1 MIINNSHGF
10 VFVHIP
16 KNAGTSI
23 ARYYSQL
30 SGINDVEIGG
40 TDMGEALLPIFVER
54 HRVGKHAPYRK
65 IRGLLESNPLP
76 RSYFSFAFTRNPYER
91 TLSTFL
97 FLKQWLPGS
106 HAERAKSAFE
116 EILDVNDMI
125 HSSFWQESDID
136 NMFKPQV
143 FWVTDERQE
152 SLIVD
157 FCGRVENLRED
168 ISRLNKKLNVNL
180 PEFEIRLNIT
190 ERGSAVSGYNRDSI
204 EIMKERYKSD
214 FDFFS
219 YDLQPPIYL
228 VE

>member
-1 MIINNSHGF
+1 M
-10 VFVHIP
+10 
-16 KNAGTSI
+16 
-23 ARYYSQL
+23 
-30 SGINDVEIGG
+30 
-40 TDMGEALLPIFVER
+40 
-54 HRVGKHAPYRK
+54 
-65 IRGLLESNPLP
+65 
-76 RSYFSFAFTRNPYER
+76 
-91 TLSTFL
+91 
-97 FLKQWLPGS
+97 
-106 HAERAKSAFE
+106 
-116 EILDVNDMI
+116 LDVNDMI
-125 HSSFWQESDID
+125 HSSFWQKSDVD

-143 FWVTDERQE
+143 FWVTDARQE

-168 ISRLNKKLNVNL
+168 ISLLNKKLNVNL